1 VILKIPVNVF
11 RDRESLVNGFANAGY
26 PVCIVKG
33 DTAIYERDKYYVV
46 VELPDECV
54 VKVRKVDIIESMTVK
69 EPREAE

>member
-1 VILKIPVNVF
+1 MILKIPVDVF

-46 VELPDECV
+46 VELPDEC
-54 VKVRKVDIIESMTVK
+54 K
-69 EPREAE
+69 EAE